1 MVANPQ
7 ITNANPR
14 ITNGNKPN
22 RLQMIAS
29 PQILPKTKKTK
40 KQTNKQTNQNPIYAS
55 DSSSKAKIE
64 IRNLT

>member
-22 RLQMIAS
+22 RLQMIAN
-29 PQILPKTKKTK
+29 PQILPKTKNK
-40 KQTNKQTNQNPIYAS
+40 KTNKQTKTQYTHPIHQV
-55 DSSSKAKIE
+55 KQK
-64 IRNLT
+64 LK

>member
-22 RLQMIAS
+22 RLQMIAN
-29 PQILPKTKKTK
+29 PQILPKK
-40 KQTNKQTNQNPIYAS
+40 KQTNTQPKTQYTHPIHQVKQKLKSET
-55 DSSSKAKIE
+55 
-64 IRNLT
+64 

>member
-22 RLQMIAS
+22 RLQMIAN
-29 PQILPKTKKTK
+29 PQILPKKKNK
-40 KQTNKQTNQNPIYAS
+40 KTNKQTKTQYTHPIHQVKQKLKS
-55 DSSSKAKIE
+55 E
-64 IRNLT
+64 T

>member
-22 RLQMIAS
+22 KLQMIAN
-29 PQILPKTKKTK
+29 PQILPKKKK
-40 KQTNKQTNQNPIYAS
+40 NKQTKTQYTHPIRQV
-55 DSSSKAKIE
+55 KQK
-64 IRNLT
+64 LK